1 MLIGMMSLAGVPFT
15 AGFLGN
21 FFIFDAAIRQHQTF
35 LAVLGVITVGCGF
48 YYYLKVVRATYWLE
62 PVKTEPVPLSAL
74 SRLTMILLIVAIF
87 VLGIY
92 PQPELNALNQPDR
105 AHHHFHVPLGE
116 NYRRTLT
123 MLGLLQHFF
132 HPTQCYALC
141 AVARSGAH
149 LLTGALQASHLAGRP
164 LQYFHTH
171 LAQKYAARY
180 GLDAARNFTQYLH
193 GVLKGAATTNGVFGF
208 RIASWDVDR
217 LVHRLRESGQFGP
230 SDVAERGPSSMPRS
244 PVCAALS

>member
-1 MLIGMMSLAGVPFT
+1 
-15 AGFLGN
+15 
-21 FFIFDAAIRQHQTF
+21 
-35 LAVLGVITVGCGF
+35 
-48 YYYLKVVRATYWLE
+48 
-62 PVKTEPVPLSAL
+62 
-74 SRLTMILLIVAIF
+74 
-87 VLGIY
+87 
-92 PQPELNALNQPDR
+92 
-105 AHHHFHVPLGE
+105 
-116 NYRRTLT
+116 

-164 LQYFHTH
+164 LQYFHAH

-193 GVLKGAATTNGVFGF
+193 GVLKGAATANGVFGF

-217 LVHRLRESGQFGP
+217 LVCRLRESGQFDTDSVPVTCGAAI
-230 SDVAERGPSSMPRS
+230 DVPIM
-244 PVCAALS
+244 